1 MRQIYINKPPIG
13 TRGYLVSNLKEG
25 QGRVEVWGLP
35 QRALGYEV
43 FLFEIDVRSYVGLLF
58 KESNPNKGLNDPA
71 PPFDQIAPLV
81 KQWYSLGTLE
91 VNETGRGTLVYDKG
105 VD

>member
-1 MRQIYINKPPIG
+1 M
-13 TRGYLVSNLKEG
+13 
-25 QGRVEVWGLP
+25 
-35 QRALGYEV
+35 
-43 FLFEIDVRSYVGLLF
+43 GLLF

-91 VNETGRGTLVYDKG
+91 VNATGRGTLVYDKG